1 MREEKLMSAVLKTSI
16 GKISY
21 SEDFIG
27 KIAGINAMECY
38 GIVGMANKNATDG
51 IVNLLKI
58 DNLKRG
64 VRVKTDETENVS
76 VELYIVVKYGV
87 SISAVAANIIET
99 VKFGLENMTG
109 LNVENVDVVVQGIK
123 I

>member
-1 MREEKLMSAVLKTSI
+1 MSAVLKTSI

>member
-1 MREEKLMSAVLKTSI
+1 MSAILKTSI

-21 SEDFIG
+21 NEDFIG
-27 KIAGINAMECY
+27 KIAGVNAMECY
-38 GIVGMANKNATDG
+38 GILGMASKNAGDG
-51 IVNLLKI
+51 IVSLLKI
-58 DNLKRG
+58 DNLKKG
-64 VRVKTDETENVS
+64 VSVTTDGTENIS
-76 VELYIVVKYGV
+76 VELYVVVKYGV

-109 LNVENVDVVVQGIK
+109 LNVESVDVVVQGIK

>member
-1 MREEKLMSAVLKTSI
+1 MSAVLKTSI
-16 GKISY
+16 GKITY

-51 IVNLLKI
+51 IVGLLKL
-58 DNLKRG
+58 DNLKKG
-64 VRVKTDETENVS
+64 VRVRTDETENVA
-76 VELYIVVKYGV
+76 VELFIVVKYGV
-87 SISAVAANIIET
+87 SISAVAANIIDT
-99 VKFGLENMTG
+99 VKYSLENMTG
-109 LNVENVDVVVQGIK
+109 LNVQNVDVVVQGIK

>member
-1 MREEKLMSAVLKTSI
+1 
-16 GKISY
+16 
-21 SEDFIG
+21 
-27 KIAGINAMECY
+27 MECY

-51 IVNLLKI
+51 IVSLLKL

-64 VRVKTDETENVS
+64 VRVRTDETENVS

-87 SISAVAANIIET
+87 SISAVAANIIDT
-99 VKFGLENMTG
+99 VKYSLENMTG
-109 LNVENVDVVVQGIK
+109 LNVQNVDVVVQGIK

>member
-1 MREEKLMSAVLKTSI
+1 MSAILKTSI

-21 SEDFIG
+21 NEDFIG
-27 KIAGINAMECY
+27 KIAGLNAMECY
-38 GIVGMANKNATDG
+38 GIVGMANKNASDG
-51 IVNLLKI
+51 IVNLLKL

-64 VRVKTDETENVS
+64 VNVKTDETENIS
-76 VELYIVVKYGV
+76 IELFIIVKYGV

-99 VKFGLENMTG
+99 VKFGLENTTG

>member
-1 MREEKLMSAVLKTSI
+1 MSALLRTSI
-16 GKISY
+16 GKLIY

-51 IVNLLKI
+51 IVSLLKV
-58 DNLKRG
+58 DSLKKG

-76 VELYIVVKYGV
+76 VELFIVVKYGV
-87 SISAVAANIIET
+87 SISAVAANIIDT
-99 VKFGLENMTG
+99 VKYGLENMTG

>member
-1 MREEKLMSAVLKTSI
+1 MSAVLKTSI

-21 SEDFIG
+21 SEDLIG
-27 KIAGINAMECY
+27 KIAGMNAMECY
-38 GIVGMANKNATDG
+38 GILGMANKNATDG
-51 IVNLLKI
+51 IGNLLGI

-64 VRVKTDETENVS
+64 VRVKTDGSENVS
-76 VELYIVVKYGV
+76 VELYVVVKYGV

-99 VKFGLENMTG
+99 VKFGLENITG

>member
-1 MREEKLMSAVLKTSI
+1 MSAVLKTSI
-16 GKISY
+16 GKITY

-27 KIAGINAMECY
+27 KVAGINAMECY
-38 GIVGMANKNATDG
+38 GIVGMANKNASDG
-51 IVNLLKI
+51 IVNLLKL

-64 VRVKTDETENVS
+64 VRVRTDETENIS

-87 SISAVAANIIET
+87 SISAVAANIIDT
-99 VKFGLENMTG
+99 VKYSLESSTG